1 MMKLLTRKDAREKF
15 TEEEVK
21 DLFIQ
26 VRSKV
31 NTLEEIEQEIRKIYD
46 SSLELLSDEDSR
58 GILVFDESMSSWGN
72 S

>member
-1 MMKLLTRKDAREKF
+1 MVKLLTRKDAREKF
-15 TEEEVK
+15 TEEQTRK
-21 DLFIQ
+21 LFIQ

-58 GILVFDESMSSWGN
+58 GILVFGESSSIPI
-72 S
+72 